1 MQFFFHYS
9 PSNVPISKYRNLI
22 GCRVCLLTALLDNT
36 LNIRNQFIS
45 CLMLQ
50 LILLHN
56 LKL

>member
-1 MQFFFHYS
+1 MLFFFHYS
-9 PSNVPISKYRNLI
+9 PPYVPISKYRYLI

-36 LNIRNQFIS
+36 PNVRNQFIS
-45 CLMLQ
+45 CHMLQ